1 MNGQTPVGRQRLY
14 TQTLM
19 TRGGT
24 GEVEQQTGT
33 LWLMSSTL
41 NAKHRQGETNTHQ
54 EGMERQGRTQKGQE
68 RAWKS
73 NQKTQNHD
81 NNWYSR

>member
-54 EGMERQGRTQKGQE
+54 EGMERQGRTQDTE
-68 RAWKS
+68 RTREGMEIKPED
-73 NQKTQNHD
+73 TEP
-81 NNWYSR
+81 